1 MCGLS
6 LLTSPPRSPIVTD
19 QERFKAIGL
28 IYPLFLDSKQMFCS
42 LPVLQ
47 NSCESMY
54 FRWSCNHIKTAELKS
69 DLDDFKWGSSS
80 LSLNR
85 WPKTEMQWMQT
96 LKTPGWWYV
105 CIVVVEQC
113 GVSTSLFFLLDI
125 ILILFSTGAWVD
137 QGHCDIQLWRHV
149 IWNCWLSFIHSLTVH
164 ICVSPTGGSVAVHN
178 DACSYFVAT

>member
-1 MCGLS
+1 MQCHFTASPSCGILVWKTTVHFPMCGLS
-6 LLTSPPRSPIVTD
+6 LLTSPPRAPIVTD

-47 NSCESMY
+47 NSCETMY
-54 FRWSCNHIKTAELKS
+54 FRWSCNHIKTAKLKS

-113 GVSTSLFFLLDI
+113 GFSTSLFLLTWHNPKSI
-125 ILILFSTGAWVD
+125 FHRGFGRSRSL
-137 QGHCDIQLWRHV
+137 RHSV
-149 IWNCWLSFIHSLTVH
+149 VKTCHMKLLAFIYS
-164 ICVSPTGGSVAVHN
+164 
-178 DACSYFVAT
+178 